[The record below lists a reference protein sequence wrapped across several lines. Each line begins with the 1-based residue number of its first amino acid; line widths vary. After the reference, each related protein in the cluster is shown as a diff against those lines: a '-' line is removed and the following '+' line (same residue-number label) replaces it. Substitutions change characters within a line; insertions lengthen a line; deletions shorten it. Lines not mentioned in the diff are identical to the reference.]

1 MMMTLFR
8 KELREARWKLIVG
21 VGIAALTGAFLPY
34 GFDILKESTRMI
46 GDIPW
51 MSGIQRQIEAQASDY
66 RLYLWANWYGK
77 NLPQYLLVLVAIVG
91 GASLAGEKS
100 SGTFQFLLSRPVS
113 RKQVFAA
120 KYAAGATVVAAT
132 VLGGTLASLT
142 AWSLIGRSVSW
153 TWFLSGVPAQILG
166 GLFLLSLA
174 MILSALLDDA
184 LKAGV
189 FAFAVMM
196 VMTIVET
203 VPPARGRLIFGMMA
217 AGRSFSSGLPTPLP
231 LFILAAAAALAG
243 ALALNLFCKRD
254 V

>member
-100 SGTFQFLLSRPVS
+100 SGTFQFLLTAG
-113 RKQVFAA
+113 FAKA
-120 KYAAGATVVAAT
+120 GVCNQCAAGATVVAAT

>member
-91 GASLAGEKS
+91 GASLAGEVLAPFS
-100 SGTFQFLLSRPVS
+100 SCSRPVS

-120 KYAAGATVVAAT
+120 SAAGD
-132 VLGGTLASLT
+132 S
-142 AWSLIGRSVSW
+142 RCC
-153 TWFLSGVPAQILG
+153 
-166 GLFLLSLA
+166 
-174 MILSALLDDA
+174 D
-184 LKAGV
+184 
-189 FAFAVMM
+189 
-196 VMTIVET
+196 
-203 VPPARGRLIFGMMA
+203 
-217 AGRSFSSGLPTPLP
+217 
-231 LFILAAAAALAG
+231 G
-243 ALALNLFCKRD
+243 AEERWHR
-254 V
+254 

>member
-8 KELREARWKLIVG
+8 KELREVRWKLIVG
-21 VGIAALTGAFLPY
+21 VGIAVLTGAFLPY
-34 GFDILKESTRMI
+34 GFDIIRGSIQFMGE
-46 GDIPW
+46 IPW
-51 MSGIQRQIEAQASDY
+51 FSGIQQQLEAQAADY

-77 NLPQYLLVLVAIVG
+77 NLPQYLMVIAAITG
-91 GASLAGEKS
+91 GALLAGEKA
-100 SGTFQFLLSRPVS
+100 SGTDQFLLSRPVS

-120 KYAAGATVVAAT
+120 KYAAGATVIAAT
-132 VLGGTLASLT
+132 VLAGTLGSLA

-153 TWFLSGVPAQILG
+153 TWFLSGMPAQILG

-174 MILSALLDDA
+174 MIFSVLVDDA

-189 FAFAVMM
+189 FSFAVM
-196 VMTIVET
+196 VVLTILES
-203 VPPARGRLIFGMMA
+203 VPPLRGRLVFGMMA